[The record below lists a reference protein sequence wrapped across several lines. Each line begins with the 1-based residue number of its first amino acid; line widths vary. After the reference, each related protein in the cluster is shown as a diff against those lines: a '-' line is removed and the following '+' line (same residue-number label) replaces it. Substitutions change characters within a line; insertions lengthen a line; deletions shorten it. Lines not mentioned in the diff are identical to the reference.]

1 MSQASSRKDEEDFMI
16 VEGNTKVRDKGI
28 SLNIKMGDRRK
39 NTVASTRTWTKK
51 QKRGLRTWHNQYKTK
66 FKEVTVK
73 NNWRNVKTINRR
85 DLTEHVPKINKKEVH
100 TLKTKGKLHQL
111 NEKVERVN
119 WNPLGFKEN

>member
-73 NNWRNVKTINRR
+73 NNWRNVKTINKR
-85 DLTEHVPKINKKEVH
+85 DLTEHVPKIKKKEVH
-100 TLKTKGKLHQL
+100 TLKTKGNLHQL